1 MFRVRAEF
9 REDLEIGSSVGR
21 VRALFAD
28 PQSFARLMPG
38 VESIE
43 QEGARV
49 AVWTVRAEIPLVGAP
64 RGRFELERRDES
76 ESRVEWGP
84 AATEQKNLLRYAIA
98 FEELGPSRTLAR
110 VALRVELR
118 RAHARELHL
127 AAALIGEARLSAG
140 VEARVRQ
147 MMKTFLARARA
158 ELEGGTSVRSNQTP

>member
-9 REDLEIGSSVGR
+9 REDLELGASVGR

-38 VESIE
+38 VESVE
-43 QEGARV
+43 QGGADT
-49 AVWTVRAEIPLVGAP
+49 AAWTVRADIPLVGAA
-64 RGRFELERRDES
+64 RGKFELERRDES

-84 AATEQKNLLRYAIA
+84 AATEEKNLLRYAIA
-98 FEELGPSRTLAR
+98 FDDLGPTRTLAR

-127 AAALIGEARLSAG
+127 AAALLGEGRLSAG
-140 VEARVRQ
+140 VESRVRQ

-158 ELEGGTSVRSNQTP
+158 ELEGKSGGE

>member
-9 REDLEIGSSVGR
+9 REDLEIGASVGR

-38 VESIE
+38 VESVE
-43 QEGARV
+43 QGGAGGV
-49 AVWTVRAEIPLVGAP
+49 AAWTVRADIPLVGAA
-64 RGRFELERRDES
+64 RGKFELERRDES

-84 AATEQKNLLRYAIA
+84 AATEEKNLLRYAIA
-98 FEELGPSRTLAR
+98 FDELGPSRTLAR

-127 AAALIGEARLSAG
+127 AAALLGEGRLSAG
-140 VEARVRQ
+140 VEARLRQ

-158 ELEGGTSVRSNQTP
+158 ELEGKSGGE